1 MASLHFVY
9 SVSSRPVAEVESTLE
24 PSTIHGAD
32 LRFHGVVR
40 DSEEGKVISG
50 I

>member
-9 SVSSRPVAEVESTLE
+9 SVSSRPVTEVESALV

-40 DSEEGKVISG
+40 DQEDDREISG